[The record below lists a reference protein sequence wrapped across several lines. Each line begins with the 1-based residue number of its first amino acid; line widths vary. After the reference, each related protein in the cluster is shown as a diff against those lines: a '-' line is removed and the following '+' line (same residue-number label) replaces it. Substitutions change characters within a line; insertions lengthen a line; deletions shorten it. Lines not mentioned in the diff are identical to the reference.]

1 MKEVLILQ
9 NKILHYN
16 KPLYNYLAKKY
27 KVTVLHSGN
36 ISKFKDDIYNELIV
50 NTTNIG
56 PFIFQHKVIS
66 EVRSLKYDVVI
77 AMFDI
82 KWVNNILA
90 MYFKNKQT
98 RFVWWGM
105 GFGKNSIANKIRIYL
120 SKKSNSIVL
129 YTKNAQEVF
138 EKNGLNKNKL
148 FVANNTFHIEKREK
162 AYLNLEKNILLFV
175 GSLDRRKENEK
186 LIIAFSHIVNN
197 INKDIK
203 LVFIGNGQ
211 EKINLIELVSSLRLE
226 NRVLFKGKI
235 TDTDELKNYY
245 KLAIAS
251 VSFGQAG
258 LSVLQSLGYGVP
270 FITKKNAVSGGE
282 IFNIVDT
289 HNGILC
295 EDSIISLE
303 DSLKEVCNNIEK
315 SKLMGEKAYIYYN
328 QYCTIQNMVQG
339 FVNAIECKENKNEF

>member
-1 MKEVLILQ
+1 MLSCQQYDYIEIACMYHYPVKLTMKSGTIVQAKALDTARNEDRQECIKVLI
-9 NKILHYN
+9 
-16 KPLYNYLAKKY
+16 
-27 KVTVLHSGN
+27 
-36 ISKFKDDIYNELIV
+36 D
-50 NTTNIG
+50 
-56 PFIFQHKVIS
+56 
-66 EVRSLKYDVVI
+66 
-77 AMFDI
+77 
-82 KWVNNILA
+82 
-90 MYFKNKQT
+90 
-98 RFVWWGM
+98 
-105 GFGKNSIANKIRIYL
+105 
-120 SKKSNSIVL
+120 
-129 YTKNAQEVF
+129 
-138 EKNGLNKNKL
+138 
-148 FVANNTFHIEKREK
+148 
-162 AYLNLEKNILLFV
+162 
-175 GSLDRRKENEK
+175 ENEK

-235 TDTDELKNYY
+235 TDTDALKNYY